1 MQARVRAACARCIR
15 RPDRCVY
22 KSMSTSDVTTIDA
35 ELERLVRAIASR
47 DRLALRALYERMAAQ
62 MLACMMRI
70 LKRRALAEEALQDV
84 FVSIWQRAAQFHS
97 GRGAAR
103 IWLMS
108 IARHRAI
115 DVLRAERGE
124 LYRETQIEQ
133 LPEAEADSAS
143 DWSSS
148 GRSAAA
154 LARCFSA
161 LSREQRRG
169 IELAFVNGY
178 SHADIARLTGEPLG
192 TIKSWIR
199 RGLASLRQCLE
210 S

>member
-1 MQARVRAACARCIR
+1 MTDSNA
-15 RPDRCVY
+15 
-22 KSMSTSDVTTIDA
+22 TTIDT
-35 ELERLVRAIASR
+35 ELERLIGACAAR
-47 DRLALRALYERMAAQ
+47 DRLALRALYDLMAGQ
-62 MLACMMRI
+62 MLACMLRI

-84 FVSIWQRAAQFHS
+84 FVSIWQRAAQFQS
-97 GRGAAR
+97 GRGPAR

-115 DVLRAERGE
+115 DVLRSERVD
-124 LYRETQIEQ
+124 LYREAEIEQ
-133 LPEAEADSAS
+133 VPELVAEDVS
-143 DWSSS
+143 DWSGA

-154 LARCFSA
+154 LERCFGE

-178 SHADIARLTGEPLG
+178 SHADIARVTGEPLG

-199 RGLASLRQCLE
+199 RGLASLRECLE

>member
-1 MQARVRAACARCIR
+1 MFDSDA
-15 RPDRCVY
+15 
-22 KSMSTSDVTTIDA
+22 TSIDA
-35 ELERLVRAIASR
+35 ELERLIRACAAR
-47 DRLALRALYERMAAQ
+47 DRHALRKLYDVMAAQ
-62 MLACMMRI
+62 MLACMLRI

-84 FVSIWQRAAQFHS
+84 FVSIWQRAAQFEAA
-97 GRGAAR
+97 RGPAR

-115 DVLRAERGE
+115 DVLRSERAE
-124 LYRETQIEQ
+124 LYREAQIEQ
-133 LPEAEADSAS
+133 LPEPAAEEVGDWASA
-143 DWSSS
+143 

-154 LARCFSA
+154 LARCFGE

-178 SHADIARLTGEPLG
+178 SHADIARVTGEPLG

-210 S
+210 T

>member
-1 MQARVRAACARCIR
+1 MTDGDA
-15 RPDRCVY
+15 
-22 KSMSTSDVTTIDA
+22 TTIDA
-35 ELERLVRAIASR
+35 RLERLIDACAAR
-47 DRLALRALYERMAAQ
+47 DRSALRALYDLMAGQ
-62 MLACMMRI
+62 MLACMLRI
-70 LKRRALAEEALQDV
+70 LKRRALAEEALQDA
-84 FVSIWQRAAQFHS
+84 FVSIWQRAAQFQS
-97 GRGAAR
+97 GRGPAR

-115 DVLRAERGE
+115 DVLRSERVD
-124 LYRETQIEQ
+124 LYREAQLEQ
-133 LPEAEADSAS
+133 LPELAS
-143 DWSSS
+143 EETGDWSSA

-154 LARCFSA
+154 LARCFGE

-178 SHADIARLTGEPLG
+178 SHADIARVTGEPLG